1 MAQIN
6 SYVSDRRKR
15 RRKVRIY
22 FLGVLAFLFVYLI
35 FAGTFWCIFHAPF
48 FRVDEVV
55 VQGNQTIS
63 SAQVTSLLQAS
74 IINNGDVAG
83 GKHSGLKALLGM
95 DNMLVWPDTISSSDL
110 ALIPQLAD
118 VSISK
123 DYWAHTITVNVTE
136 RNIFA
141 IWCFDAGVAG
151 ATDSA
156 GSAGAA
162 SSTTSAPVSADTVN
176 GEQCYSFDNTGT
188 IFERTLDTQG
198 GAISVIHDY
207 SQKIRGLNEQVLPT
221 EFVPN
226 LISIVNVVHVL
237 DLPIASIALNDIS
250 LEQINVTTVNGPAI
264 YFSLRF
270 PADEYLSVIQS
281 LIQQPDFDK
290 IGYIDCT
297 TQNRL
302 YYK

>member
-1 MAQIN
+1 MPQIN

-22 FLGVLAFLFVYLI
+22 VLGVLAFLFVYLI

-48 FRVDEVV
+48 FRVDNIVI
-55 VQGNQTIS
+55 QGNQTVS
-63 SAQVTSLLQAS
+63 SADVTSLLQAS
-74 IINNGDVAG
+74 IINSGDIAG

-95 DNMLVWPDTISSSDL
+95 DNMLVWPTTIISSSDL
-110 ALIPQLAD
+110 AIIPQLEN

-123 DYWAHTITVNVTE
+123 DYWAHTVTVNVTE

-141 IWCFDAGVAG
+141 IWCFDTG
-151 ATDSA
+151 DSA
-156 GSAGAA
+156 AA
-162 SSTTSAPVSADTVN
+162 TATTTAPSTDIVT

-198 GAISVIHDY
+198 GAIPVVHDY
-207 SQKIRGLNEQVLPT
+207 SQKIRGLNEQVLPA
-221 EFVPN
+221 EFVQN
-226 LISIVNVVHVL
+226 LISIINVVHATG
-237 DLPIASIALNDIS
+237 LPVTSIALNDIS
-250 LEQINVTTVNGPAI
+250 LEQINVTTVNGPVI

-270 PADEYLSVIQS
+270 PADEDLPVIQS
-281 LIQQPDFDK
+281 LMQQPGFDK